1 MGDASP
7 LSAEPVGVYD
17 DDMSGMTEDE
27 SNMSKKSRTDIPKE
41 ALVETIQKKLKAFLW
56 PSAERTGY
64 KTCQRTGEGIFR
76 TARQLLSVDGC
87 ECLWRNEG
95 GQF

>member
-17 DDMSGMTEDE
+17 DDISGMTEDE

-41 ALVETIQKKLKAFLW
+41 ALVETIQKK
-56 PSAERTGY
+56 T
-64 KTCQRTGEGIFR
+64 
-76 TARQLLSVDGC
+76 
-87 ECLWRNEG
+87 
-95 GQF
+95 

>member
-41 ALVETIQKKLKAFLW
+41 ALVVTIQKKNLKVMNSPISINVIIYPVYLE
-56 PSAERTGY
+56 S
-64 KTCQRTGEGIFR
+64 
-76 TARQLLSVDGC
+76 L
-87 ECLWRNEG
+87 
-95 GQF
+95 

>member
-41 ALVETIQKKLKAFLW
+41 ALVETIQKKLKVMNSPISINVIIYPVYLE
-56 PSAERTGY
+56 S
-64 KTCQRTGEGIFR
+64 
-76 TARQLLSVDGC
+76 L
-87 ECLWRNEG
+87 
-95 GQF
+95 